1 MKACRNET
9 PDREVVGDE
18 RKDLDGQGALYVF
31 SLLCFLQAPWALDIS
46 DKALPDVRQAGNL

>member
-1 MKACRNET
+1 MLNQTA
-9 PDREVVGDE
+9 DREVVGDE

-31 SLLCFLQAPWALDIS
+31 SLLCFLRAPWALDIS